1 MRISDW
7 SSDVCSSDLTAV
19 FTLAYANLGVSPDGG
34 STFSLPRLIGMR
46 RAMEVALLAD
56 RFDAAKATELGLV
69 NRVVPEA
76 DLAAEPARLA
86 ARLAAGPPRAQA
98 ATQTPTPTPLRNT
111 PHTHPTAHPP
121 P

>member
-7 SSDVCSSDLTAV
+7 SSDVCSSDLAADTAV

-76 DLAAEPARLA
+76 DLAAETARLA
-86 ARLAAGPPRAQA
+86 ERLAADRKS
-98 ATQTPTPTPLRNT
+98 TRRNYS
-111 PHTHPTAHPP
+111 H
-121 P
+121 